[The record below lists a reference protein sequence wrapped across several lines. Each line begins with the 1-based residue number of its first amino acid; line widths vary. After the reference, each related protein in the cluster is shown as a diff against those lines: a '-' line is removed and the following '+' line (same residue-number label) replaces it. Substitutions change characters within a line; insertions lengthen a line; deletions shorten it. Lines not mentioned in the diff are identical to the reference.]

1 MVRFDRQPFNLMFF
15 NQVFVFLFLFVIAS
29 VIYIIAWLELQR
41 AQHLG
46 PAAKLFVGLVNFS
59 RSVKL

>member
-1 MVRFDRQPFNLMFF
+1 MVRFDRQPFNLLFV
-15 NQVFVFLFLFVIAS
+15 NQVFVFLLLFVVAS
-29 VIYIIAWLELQR
+29 VICIIVWLELQC

-46 PAAKLFVGLVNFS
+46 PAAKLFVGLVNFN